1 MELQQL
7 KYFLEVAQSQHITQS
22 AQKLHIAQP
31 ALSQSIHRLEKELG
45 VKLFAS
51 KGRNIVL
58 TPCGKFLQGKLE
70 GVMATLDAIPEQ
82 LAIMSKENYQ
92 TLHINVLAASTIMTD
107 IIIEYGS
114 IHDGVK
120 FQLLQNTENDDGI
133 CDIEITTKMNYA
145 PNDTATC
152 FECPERIFLAVPN
165 NKKYSALSSINL
177 QSVEQEDFI
186 SLMGSKQ
193 FRYICDRF
201 CHQAGIV
208 PKIIFESDSPAAVKN
223 MIGANLGIGFWP
235 EYTWGEVE
243 NESVK
248 LLEIENPS
256 CQRSIVVTCNSSE
269 NENAVNFF
277 NFVHDK
283 LFDRIKN
290 NSYTKI

>member
-7 KYFLEVAQSQHITQS
+7 KYFLEVAQSQHITLS

-31 ALSQSIHRLEKELG
+31 ALSQSVHRLEKELG

-58 TPCGKFLQGKLE
+58 TPCGKFLQSKLE
-70 GVMATLDAIPEQ
+70 GVMATLDAIPQQ

-114 IHDGVK
+114 LHDHIK
-120 FQLLQNTENDDGI
+120 FQLLQNNEHDNGI
-133 CDIEITTKMNYA
+133 CDIEITTKMNYT
-145 PNDTATC
+145 PTDTSTC

-165 NKKYSALSSINL
+165 NEKYSGMSSINL
-177 QSVEQEDFI
+177 QSVAQESFI

-193 FRYICDRF
+193 FRYICDKY

-243 NESVK
+243 NDSVK
-248 LLEIENPS
+248 LLEIKNPS
-256 CQRSIVVTCNSSE
+256 CQRSIVVICNSPE

-283 LFDRIKN
+283 LYKN
-290 NSYTKI
+290 I

>member
-7 KYFLEVAQSQHITQS
+7 RYFLEVAQSQHITAS
-22 AQKLHIAQP
+22 AEKLHIAQP

-58 TPCGKFLQGKLE
+58 TPCGKFLQSKVE
-70 GVMATLDAIPEQ
+70 PIISTLNNIPEQ
-82 LAIMSKENYQ
+82 LQIISKENNS
-92 TLHINVLAASTIMTD
+92 TIHINVLAASTIMTQ

-114 IHDGVK
+114 IHNDVK
-120 FQLLQNTENDDGI
+120 FQLVQNGEYDDL
-133 CDIEITTKMNYA
+133 CDIEITTKMNYH
-145 PNDTATC
+145 PVDNENR
-152 FECPERIFLAVPN
+152 FECPERIFLAVSN
-165 NKKYSALSSINL
+165 NEKYKNVKSIEL
-177 QSVEQEDFI
+177 QSVAGENFI

-193 FRYICDRF
+193 FRYICDKY

-243 NESVK
+243 NDKVK
-248 LLEIENPS
+248 LLEIKNPK
-256 CQRSIVVTCNSSE
+256 CTRSIVVTCNNRK

-283 LFDRIKN
+283 LFGA
-290 NSYTKI
+290 YTNK